1 MPRAAGTRH
10 EASPLVPAAPA
21 AVSGRAVLTRSVRAA
36 ATIAALAVAAAT
48 LSTPAEAASRSVFG
62 HRHLHVGRTTP
73 PSDPAALCE
82 AAIHHAETRYATPPA
97 LLRAISLVE
106 TGRPN
111 HGALRAW
118 PWSVDVDGAPFF
130 FPSRDAAVG
139 FTRTVLLAGAR
150 SVDVGC
156 MQVNLETHPDAFA
169 TLEDG
174 FDPAINVGYATR
186 FLLALHAGPAHL
198 VWSTAVGFY
207 HSQTEAL
214 ASPYRARVIA
224 IDDTLLPGT
233 ASLGD
238 ASLDAASLQA
248 GLTQARIARP
258 GPETPEQ
265 RMKKAW
271 AATIVADQ
279 GDN

>member
-1 MPRAAGTRH
+1 MPFAAGTRRG
-10 EASPLVPAAPA
+10 ASLLVTLAF
-21 AVSGRAVLTRSVRAA
+21 
-36 ATIAALAVAAAT
+36 AVAAGS
-48 LSTPAEAASRSVFG
+48 LPAKAASRSVFAQRHG
-62 HRHLHVGRTTP
+62 HLGRGAP
-73 PSDPAALCE
+73 IDPDPSALCE

-106 TGRPN
+106 TGRPD

-156 MQVNLETHPDAFA
+156 MQVNLETHPEAFA

-174 FDPAINVGYATR
+174 FDPALNVGYATR
-186 FLLALHAGPAHL
+186 FLVALHAGPAHL
-198 VWSTAVGFY
+198 VWSTAVGYY

-214 ASPYRARVIA
+214 ATPYRARVIA
-224 IDDTLLPGT
+224 IDDTLVPAGT
-233 ASLGD
+233 SSLGD
-238 ASLDAASLQA
+238 ASLDAASHRA
-248 GLTQARIARP
+248 ARVR
-258 GPETPEQ
+258 PETPEQ

-271 AATIVADQ
+271 AATMIPD
-279 GDN
+279 GDGDGN

>member
-1 MPRAAGTRH
+1 MPDAAGIRYA
-10 EASPLVPAAPA
+10 ASIMIA
-21 AVSGRAVLTRSVRAA
+21 
-36 ATIAALAVAAAT
+36 AALAVA
-48 LSTPAEAASRSVFG
+48 STSSLAASRSVFG
-62 HRHLHVGRTTP
+62 HRHGHRGSGPSAL
-73 PSDPAALCE
+73 SDPAALCE
-82 AAIHHAETRYATPPA
+82 AAIDRAEVRYATPPA

-106 TGRPN
+106 TGRPD

-118 PWSVDVDGAPFF
+118 PWSVDVDGTPFF

-139 FTRTVLLAGAR
+139 FTRTALLAGAR

-198 VWSTAVGFY
+198 VWSTAVGYY
-207 HSQTEAL
+207 HSQTESL
-214 ASPYRARVIA
+214 ATPYRARVIA
-224 IDDTLLPGT
+224 IDDTLLPAGA

-238 ASLDAASLQA
+238 ASLDAASRRA
-248 GLTQARIARP
+248 AP
-258 GPETPEQ
+258 HKPETPEQ

-271 AATIVADQ
+271 AATLVT
-279 GDN
+279 GDDN